1 MLNKQGFDA
10 HIARI
15 CHLVD
20 ERNCHFI
27 PAKWVEANKT
37 LDNAVDDLWV
47 AVNE

>member
-1 MLNKQGFDA
+1 MLDRQGFDA

-15 CHLVD
+15 CRLVD
-20 ERNCHFI
+20 ERNRHLI
-27 PAKWVEANKT
+27 PAKWMEANQV